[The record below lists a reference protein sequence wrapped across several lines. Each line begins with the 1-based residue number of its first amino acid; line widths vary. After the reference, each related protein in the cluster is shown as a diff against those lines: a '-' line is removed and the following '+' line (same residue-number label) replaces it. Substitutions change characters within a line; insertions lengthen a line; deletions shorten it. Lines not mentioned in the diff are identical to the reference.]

1 LTKTDGTTRAI
12 LLVADISGYTG
23 FVREHARSASHA
35 RQIVSRLLRSVISAA
50 SPPLLVNEIEGDA
63 VFFYA
68 LGEERALPELA
79 GDIREQIPRLFRS
92 FTHEMNLLSRKPR
105 CSCRA
110 CAGIGELRLKQVVHT
125 GEVATEKI
133 DRFDKLFGLEVI
145 VVHRMLKNSVP
156 AQEYLMISEAAFSLF
171 GDFFGLT
178 PEVRMETL
186 DGLGAMGMRVYYPHQ
201 LAELQRRLD
210 QEDPMPPPSA
220 WQHLQWRFILAL
232 RTLQD
237 WITVG
242 A

>member
-1 LTKTDGTTRAI
+1 MAI

-35 RQIVSRLLRSVISAA
+35 RQIVSRLLRSIISAA
-50 SPPLLVNEIEGDA
+50 SPPLMVNEIEGDA

-68 LGEERALPELA
+68 LGEEHDLPELA
-79 GDIREQIPRLFRS
+79 GKIREQIPRLFRS
-92 FTHEMNLLSRKPR
+92 FTHEMDLLSRKPR

-110 CAGIGELRLKQVVHT
+110 CANIGQLRLKQVVHA
-125 GEVATEKI
+125 GEVAAETI
-133 DRFDKLFGLEVI
+133 DRFEKLFGLEVI

-156 AQEYLMISEAAFSLF
+156 AQESLMLSERAFPLF

-186 DGLGAMGMRVYYPHQ
+186 DGLGAMGMRVYYSHQ
-201 LAELQRRLD
+201 LAEVQRRLD
-210 QEDPMPPPSA
+210 QEDPVPPPSA
-220 WQHLQWRFILAL
+220 WQHLRWRLTLAI

-237 WITVG
+237 WIAVG
-242 A
+242 M